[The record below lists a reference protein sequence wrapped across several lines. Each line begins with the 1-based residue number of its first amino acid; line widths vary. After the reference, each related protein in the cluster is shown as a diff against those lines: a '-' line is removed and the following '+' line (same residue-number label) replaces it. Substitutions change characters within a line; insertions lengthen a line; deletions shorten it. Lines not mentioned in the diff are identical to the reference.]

1 MFDKSTDINELA
13 TALSIAQGK
22 MEGAA
27 KTAKNP
33 HLRNKYADFQSVVEA
48 TRPALVEEGLSVSQV
63 PGHLDNGSI
72 ALHTMLMH
80 KSGQYIMSTMPLEI
94 QGNKG
99 INIMQATG
107 SALSYAKR
115 YAYESIVGV
124 SRIEDDDGAK
134 SSPPPQK
141 NSRSE
146 NPIPAV
152 TVELTGTA
160 DPKEFEEHKNLTDS
174 NRMKVQTAYYKWLK
188 AMAGHKERVGER
200 AYYHILAVK
209 GGLKK
214 ANNMEDEIKS
224 QDKSGGNLLK
234 LVDKMQ
240 AISTAM
246 KKVKEIGDKEWF
258 EQNQSSLWAVFAEH
272 KGHQQFWFKLLDGR
286 TSHEKFH
293 TNAERIEFV
302 EQCETFLKEEKA
314 KEEAVSK

>member
-1 MFDKSTDINELA
+1 MFDKSPEINELA
-13 TALSIAQGK
+13 SALSVAQGK

-33 HLRNKYADFQSVVEA
+33 HLRNRYADFQSVVEA

-63 PGHLDNGSI
+63 PGHLDNGNI

-141 NSRSE
+141 KSGSE

-160 DPKEFEEHKNLTDS
+160 NQKDIDDHKDLVDL
-174 NRMKVQTAYYKWLK
+174 NRIKAQKAYYAWLK
-188 AMAGHKERVGER
+188 AMKTHKERVGER
-200 AYYHILAVK
+200 AYYNILAIR
-209 GGLKK
+209 GGIRK
-214 ANNMEDEIKS
+214 ANEMEDEVKLS
-224 QDKSGGNLLK
+224 PLK
-234 LVDKMQ
+234 ALDKMQ
-240 AISTAM
+240 SLSNEL
-246 KKVKEIGDKEWF
+246 KKIKNIGDDQWF
-258 EQNQSSLWAVFAEH
+258 LRNTASLWGDFASN
-272 KGHQQFWFKLLDGR
+272 KGLTKIWYDLLGER
-286 TSHEKFH
+286 TTDSIKDPEERVIFVDKCEK
-293 TNAERIEFV
+293 A
-302 EQCETFLKEEKA
+302 LKEEKVA
-314 KEEAVSK
+314 AP